1 MSKQLL
7 RSGTSIGAMI
17 REAEFAESK
26 ADFIHKM
33 AVALKET
40 NETLYWLELMH
51 HAKLLQYDAYVSIHT
66 DAHELLKLLISI
78 VKSSK
83 EKVM

>member
-1 MSKQLL
+1 MSRQLL
-7 RSGTSIGAMI
+7 RCGTAIGAMI

-26 ADFIHKM
+26 ADFSHKM

-40 NETLYWLELMH
+40 NETLYWLELLH
-51 HAKLLQYDAYVSIHT
+51 QAEILKHDAYVSIHT

-83 EKVM
+83 EKVV